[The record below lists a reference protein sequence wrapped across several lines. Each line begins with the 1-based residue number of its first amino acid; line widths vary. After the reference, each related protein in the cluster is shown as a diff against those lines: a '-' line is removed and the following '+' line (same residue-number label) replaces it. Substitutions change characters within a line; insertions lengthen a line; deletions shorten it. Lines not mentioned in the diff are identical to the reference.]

1 MRLNQ
6 LAALAVVRYLAA
18 VAVLIGY
25 LVALVAVAAIA
36 GAQLPFSDTLI
47 GMCGAF
53 VVSGLLWPSKVQAAA
68 LAEWLESMA
77 NNDQDR
83 G

>member
-1 MRLNQ
+1 MRMNQ
-6 LAALAVVRYLAA
+6 LAAVALVRYLAA

-25 LVALVAVAAIA
+25 LVALVAVAALA
-36 GAQLPFSDTLI
+36 GRPLPFGDTLI
-47 GMCGAF
+47 GMCVAF
-53 VVSGLLWPSKVQAAA
+53 VVSGLLWPSKVQATA